1 MVFKSLIFGMVVAG
15 SILCLGF
22 FFGLRRSRVRE
33 RLQLEIKEESAQSRS
48 KDNDDGPLD
57 IEFLPKELVD
67 KVEDKLGLKSG
78 SPKINELKK
87 SLIQAGIYHRKA
99 PSIYFGLKLGLS
111 VALPVLGMPWLFGRG
126 IAAIFLLAIF
136 FGLVVLGYFIPT
148 LFLSHLVQTRQK
160 KIKEGEAA
168 ERQLPQFMEEV
179 ARLELELDKLLRI
192 LPSQRRTEDLLRRIR
207 SLTEQGDFLLVR
219 FSPRA
224 ITPQDDFYSEWPI
237 QIELEGTYHNLA
249 LFFDRIS
256 RFSRIV
262 NVENL
267 KITPHSSKGGDH
279 HTIKA
284 TFTAKTFLSIDDT
297 EGES

>member
-1 MVFKSLIFGMVVAG
+1 METGLEGKPWYFGAGVAVVMAAVLVAGGYYVKFQDMKNSIRNQEKSL
-15 SILCLGF
+15 
-22 FFGLRRSRVRE
+22 
-33 RLQLEIKEESAQSRS
+33 
-48 KDNDDGPLD
+48 DDL
-57 IEFLPKELVD
+57 
-67 KVEDKLGLKSG
+67 
-78 SPKINELKK
+78 
-87 SLIQAGIYHRKA
+87 
-99 PSIYFGLKLGLS
+99 
-111 VALPVLGMPWLFGRG
+111 
-126 IAAIFLLAIF
+126 
-136 FGLVVLGYFIPT
+136 
-148 LFLSHLVQTRQK
+148 QK

-179 ARLELELDKLLRI
+179 ERLELELDKLLRI

-219 FSPRA
+219 FSPRP

-256 RFSRIV
+256 RFSRII

-267 KITPHSSKGGDH
+267 KITPHKGDKSGTGH

-284 TFTAKTFLSIDDT
+284 NFTAKTFLSNDT
-297 EGES
+297 TAEGT